1 MIVILDY
8 GSQYGELIARRIR
21 ECNVYS
27 EVIPHT
33 TTWEEMQKK
42 FHPSGI
48 ILSGGPSSVYE
59 ADAPSLDREIL
70 TQSKIPVLGICYGMQ
85 LMAYVLGGEVQKGS
99 KQEFGKAHF
108 YIDDNFDLFEGLWME
123 MTVWMSHGDSVVRM
137 PIGFHRIG
145 HTENTAVA
153 AMANR
158 SARQFGVQFHPEV
171 VHTPK
176 GLDIIRNFVHK
187 VCGCHPSWTMKNFV
201 REQIREIRN
210 TVKHDKVLLG
220 LSGGVD
226 STTLA
231 ALLHEAIGDQLTCM
245 FIDQGF
251 MRKGESDRIVAMIR
265 EHFRMRLIHVDAKER
280 FYQAIAGVT
289 DPEQKRKKIGYEF
302 VHVFES
308 EIIKLD
314 NQHKFLAQG
323 TLYPDVI
330 ESATVGVAS
339 TAVKIKTHHNVG
351 GLPADMKLLVLE
363 PLRRLFKDEVRRLG
377 VELNV
382 PDFIVWRQP
391 FPGPGLAIR
400 ILGLVTPE
408 RVAILQEADKIVME
422 EVKKA
427 GIYRKLWQAFAV
439 LLPIQTVGV
448 QGDKRTYAN
457 TVAIRAVTSEDAMTA
472 NWAHLPYELLESMS
486 TRITNEVP
494 QVNRVVFDITSKP
507 PGTIEW
513 E

>member
-1 MIVILDY
+1 MIIILDY
-8 GSQYGELIARRIR
+8 GSQTAELIARRVR
-21 ECNVYS
+21 ECHVYS
-27 EVIPHT
+27 EVVPHT
-33 TTWEEMQKK
+33 MSLDEIKKK
-42 FHPSGI
+42 FHPQGI
-48 ILSGGPSSVYE
+48 ILSGGPSSVYDQ
-59 ADAPSLDREIL
+59 DAPHIDPAIL
-70 TQSKIPVLGICYGMQ
+70 NGSQIPILGICYGMQ
-85 LMAYVLGGEVQKGS
+85 LMAQVAGGEVQRGQ

-123 MTVWMSHGDSVVRM
+123 MTVWMSHGDSVIKM
-137 PIGFHRIG
+137 PPGFNRIG

-158 SARQFGVQFHPEV
+158 NKRQFGVQFHPEV

-176 GLDIIRNFVHK
+176 GFDIIRNFVYK
-187 VCGCHPSWTMKNFV
+187 VCNCQPSWNMESFV
-201 REQIREIRN
+201 RDQIREIRN
-210 TVKHDKVLLG
+210 TVKKDKVLLG

-231 ALLHEAIGDQLTCM
+231 ALLHKAIGDQLTCM

-251 MRKGESDRIVAMIR
+251 MRKGESDRIVTMIR
-265 EHFRMRLIHVDAKER
+265 ENFRMNLVHVNAADR
-280 FYQAIAGVT
+280 FYKALEGIT
-289 DPEQKRKKIGYEF
+289 DPEEKRKKIGNEF
-302 VHVFES
+302 VRVFET
-308 EIIKLD
+308 EMVKLNSD
-314 NQHKFLAQG
+314 HKFLAQG

-330 ESATVGVAS
+330 ESAVVGVAK

-351 GLPADMKLLVLE
+351 GLPSNMKFQVLE
-363 PLRRLFKDEVRRLG
+363 PLKRLFKDEVRRLG
-377 VELNV
+377 VELQV

-400 ILGLVTPE
+400 VLGPVNRE
-408 RVAILQEADKIVME
+408 RVHILQEADRIVME

-448 QGDKRTYAN
+448 QGDKRTYSN
-457 TVAIRAVTSEDAMTA
+457 TVALRAVTSEDAMTA
-472 NWAHLPYELLESMS
+472 NWAHLPFEILESIS

-494 QVNRVVFDITSKP
+494 EINRVVYDITNKP
-507 PGTIEW
+507 PATIEW